1 MATKAHITSA
11 FIAKLLA
18 PIPAGEEQA
27 DTKKYWASLQR
38 TEMAVWVRSM
48 SRVKYFEA
56 QHKMA
61 ALSIVNALDHKA
73 HISNGDAY
81 RQYRMAIERQCLVA
95 APTAVEARWKRRM
108 MKGHTMPQDVS
119 DAIEADDARFGA

>member
-1 MATKAHITSA
+1 MATKPPITSA

-18 PIPAGEEQA
+18 PIPSHEEQA
-27 DTKKYWASLQR
+27 DTKKYWSGMAR
-38 TEMAVWVRSM
+38 TEKAVWIRAM
-48 SRVKYFEA
+48 ETVKYFEA

-61 ALSIVNALDHKA
+61 ALSILNALDNPTLLSA
-73 HISNGDAY
+73 GEAC
-81 RQYRMAIERQCLVA
+81 RQYRAAIEVQCLVP

-119 DAIEADDARFGA
+119 DAIEADDARFGL